1 MHSMRNRS
9 GRKKEMNKL
18 ITETESK
25 MQKIASIVLFRWNE
39 WIFYLYAT
47 QIINDFG
54 IMKIAR
60 ENRSME

>member
-1 MHSMRNRS
+1 
-9 GRKKEMNKL
+9 MNKL

-39 WIFYLYAT
+39 WIFYLYAI